1 MSLSEKYRPKNFE
14 DIVGQEEI
22 VKIIKDKLDRDLTEN
37 YIFYG
42 SPGAGKTSTAYV
54 MKAYK
59 NYDFYDFNGSD
70 ERGIDF
76 IRDTIKTLSRSYS
89 LNDTKKIIFL
99 DEADQLTTDA
109 QQVMRRIMED
119 YSDDNI
125 FILSVNDI
133 NKLTPALRSRCIKL
147 PFNKLTNDNLRTI
160 AQKVID
166 GEKITISDEDLK
178 KIVRKSKGDARDLI
192 NYISE
197 YQTGGRIIEDK
208 TVVDLETYFSYIQ
221 KKDYFKAVKVIKYNT
236 FNDVCKQLLDRFSEQ
251 SKFDEIVKIGDWI
264 IPNPQPDS
272 EIGKSCLTAY
282 LIKRVEE

>member
-1 MSLSEKYRPKNFE
+1 MSLSEKYRPKTFE

-54 MKAYK
+54 MKVYK

-89 LNDTKKIIFL
+89 LNNTKKIIFL

-133 NKLTPALRSRCIKL
+133 SKLTPALRSRCIKL
-147 PFNKLTNDNLRTI
+147 PFNKLSNDNLRTI
-160 AQKVID
+160 AQKVLK
-166 GEKITISDEDLK
+166 GENLTISEEDLN

-192 NYISE
+192 NYLSE

-208 TVVDLETYFSYIQ
+208 TVIDLDTYFTHIQ
-221 KKDYFKAVKVIKYNT
+221 KKDYFKALKVIKYNT
-236 FNDVCKQLLDRFSEQ
+236 FNDVCKQLLEKFSEQ
-251 SKFDEIVKIGDWI
+251 GKFEEIVKIGDWI

-272 EIGKSCLTAY
+272 EIGKSCITAY
-282 LIKRVEE
+282 LIKRVEG